1 MLFQSSQFD
10 HVRCGAAKTTV
21 SAAES
26 NPTSASGAS
35 ATLASKAV
43 NGVETFT
50 TASVLSAAAP
60 AAKAAPP
67 VSVVREQDLHDLADA
82 VISPGTICKRKTCG
96 KEYYDVSSRSD
107 ECIHHPGVPVFH
119 EGSKGWT
126 CCSRRVLEFDL
137 FLKIQG
143 CTTAKHRFTD
153 IQVDSTE
160 STASR
165 TIECRRDWYQTPDT
179 IILSVFAK
187 KMDKE
192 ATTVVFEDSHLK
204 VDIKFLDGS
213 TSQYHTSL
221 FQPIDPAL
229 SKFQILSTKL
239 EIVMKKANGI
249 SWVSIEPK
257 ENVTSWTTF
266 GITGSV
272 GTVGGK
278 EAIIGNDA
286 PLHLLSK
293 SE

>member
-50 TASVLSAAAP
+50 TAS
-60 AAKAAPP
+60 
-67 VSVVREQDLHDLADA
+67 
-82 VISPGTICKRKTCG
+82 
-96 KEYYDVSSRSD
+96 
-107 ECIHHPGVPVFH
+107 
-119 EGSKGWT
+119 GWT